1 MKASRTPLKRR
12 FIPAHA
18 GTAPQHRRR
27 LGGHRFI
34 PAHAGNRSRA
44 GTSPVIPTV
53 HPRARGEQGAL
64 ALAVAAHFGSSPRT
78 RGTGV
83 GDRHTAELR
92 RFIPAHA
99 GNRGRSACAWAMAS
113 VHPRARGEQSMRR
126 AHASACAG
134 SSPRTR
140 GTDAHLA
147 VHPSPNRF
155 IPAHAG
161 NSRPGAPTPP
171 PAPVH
176 PRARGEQVL
185 TTFGRDSGYGSSPR
199 TRGTERMGRS
209 RIARLR
215 FIPAHAGN
223 RASTATWP
231 PIRTVHPR
239 ARGEQ
244 ASKAIA
250 ISAAS
255 GSSPRTRGTERRN
268 GERVRSQR
276 FIPAHAGNSIRS

>member
-1 MKASRTPLKRR
+1 MPLSRRQCLGAAALLTAAAAAPSWAQGSTP
-12 FIPAHA
+12 IPAHA
-18 GTAPQHRRR
+18 GNSRTERRR
-27 LGGHRFI
+27 HGQQPVHSRARGEQPPGDGCAQGGLGSSPRTRGTASAPRWPPAETRFI
-34 PAHAGNRSRA
+34 PAHAGNR
-44 GTSPVIPTV
+44 
-53 HPRARGEQGAL
+53 
-64 ALAVAAHFGSSPRT
+64 T
-78 RGTGV
+78 R
-83 GDRHTAELR
+83 
-92 RFIPAHA
+92 I
-99 GNRGRSACAWAMAS
+99 GNRQRPFP
-113 VHPRARGEQSMRR
+113 VHPRARGEQSTWR

-140 GTDAHLA
+140 GTVDLA
-147 VHPSPNRF
+147 RPRLRLRRF